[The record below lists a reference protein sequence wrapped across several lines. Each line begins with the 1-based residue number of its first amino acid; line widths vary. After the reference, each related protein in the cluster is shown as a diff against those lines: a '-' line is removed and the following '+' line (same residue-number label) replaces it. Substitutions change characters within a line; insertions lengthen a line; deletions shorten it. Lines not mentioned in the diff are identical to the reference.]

1 MTERHKKISPG
12 PELTRLK
19 NGALILCDFMP
30 ERESVSVGVWLQ
42 AGGRYESVH
51 RNGISHLLEH
61 MLFKGTLTRSS
72 REISRSIEGVGG
84 GLNGFTSEECTC
96 YWAKIRNSYLEMALD
111 LLLDLVFHPRLN
123 SADLTR
129 EKGVVK
135 EEIKMYR
142 DLPGQHCQQIL
153 QELMWP
159 HQPLGRSLLGTEKVI
174 NRLTRLDLIRYRDKH
189 YTPARLAIVV
199 CGNARMG
206 QVLPAVEPYLTDSSR
221 RRDKSFPAAVYN
233 RSNNRVYLEERDSEQ
248 TYFSLGVE
256 GLSRRHPGIYALK
269 LLNII
274 LGANMSSRLFQ
285 EIREKRGWAY
295 AVRSDICHYRDTGAL
310 TVTAGI
316 RPDSLV
322 DCLKLVNRELQRLT
336 EKKPSR
342 RELQRARE
350 YLWGQTALS
359 LEQTA
364 ARMIWRG
371 EKLITR
377 GLVVNPEKL
386 HEKIL
391 RVTPDDIVRVARR
404 LFRPE
409 KFCLSVVGPYSPKK
423 SLINRLSEIIN
434 L

>member
-1 MTERHKKISPG
+1 MRDNKKISPG

-19 NGALILCDFMP
+19 NGARVLCDFMP

-42 AGGRYESVH
+42 AGSRYESAR

-61 MLFKGTLTRSS
+61 MLFKGTVAKTGRAIS
-72 REISRSIEGVGG
+72 REIEGVGG
-84 GLNGFTSEECTC
+84 SLNGFTSEECTC
-96 YWAKIRNSYLEMALD
+96 YWAKIRKPHLKMALE
-111 LLLDLVFHPRLN
+111 LLLDLVSHPRLDPG
-123 SADLTR
+123 DLKK

-159 HQPLGRSLLGTEKVI
+159 RQPLGRAILGTEDTLD
-174 NRLTRLDLIRYRDKH
+174 RLTRLDLVRYRDQ
-189 YTPARLAIVV
+189 YYIPPRQAVVV
-199 CGNARMG
+199 CGNSRMEE
-206 QVLPAVEPYLTDSSR
+206 VLPAIGLSPADSSR
-221 RRDKSFPAAVYN
+221 RRTGAFPVAAYN
-233 RSNNRVYLEERDSEQ
+233 RSRKRVYLEERGSAQ

-256 GLSRRHPGIYALK
+256 GLSRGHPRIYALK

-295 AVRSDICHYRDTGAL
+295 AIHSALGHYRETGAL

-316 RPDSLV
+316 RPDSLTA
-322 DCLKLVNRELQRLT
+322 CLKLVKREINRLT
-336 EKKPSR
+336 QQEPSR
-342 RELQRARE
+342 RELKRASE

-359 LEQTA
+359 LEQTS

-371 EKLITR
+371 ERLITR
-377 GLVVNPEKL
+377 GTVVDPEKL
-386 HEKIL
+386 HEKIM
-391 RVTPDDIVRVARR
+391 RVTPDDIVRMARR
-404 LFRPE
+404 LFRGTE
-409 KFCLSVVGPYSPKK
+409 YCLSVLGPHSPKK
-423 SLINRLSEIIN
+423 SLLNQLDAIVEL
-434 L
+434 